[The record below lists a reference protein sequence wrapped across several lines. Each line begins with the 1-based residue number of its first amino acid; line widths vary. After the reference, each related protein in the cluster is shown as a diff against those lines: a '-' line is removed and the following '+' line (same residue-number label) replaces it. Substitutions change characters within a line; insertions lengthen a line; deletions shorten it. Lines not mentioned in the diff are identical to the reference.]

1 MIKDLKDK
9 NFMTMNLSRFDAGE
23 GDTETNEGNK
33 EENGKEQETGNR
45 TYNDNDVDRIVAK
58 HKAKWEKEQKAAIE
72 NAVKDAQEEAK
83 KLAKMNAEQKAKYEQ
98 EKQNREI
105 EAIKAENERL
115 KAEALKSEL
124 SKQAARQMKEDHEI
138 IATQDM
144 LDFVVGSDAETTS
157 KNIDKLIGIILDDR
171 KQQERQRAIGRTP
184 QAFRNNGE
192 SISEIQKRINK
203 YKK

>member
-1 MIKDLKDK
+1 
-9 NFMTMNLSRFDAGE
+9 MTMNLSRFDAGE

-72 NAVKDAQEEAK
+72 NAVKDAQEEAR

-115 KAEALKSEL
+115 KAEALRSEL
-124 SKQAARQMKEDHEI
+124 SKQAARQMKDDHEI

-171 KQQERQRAIGRTP
+171 KQQEKQRAIGRTP

>member
-1 MIKDLKDK
+1 
-9 NFMTMNLSRFDAGE
+9 MTMNLSRFDAGE

-72 NAVKDAQEEAK
+72 NAVKDAQEEAR

-115 KAEALKSEL
+115 KAEALRSEL
-124 SKQAARQMKEDHEI
+124 SKQAARQMKDDHEI